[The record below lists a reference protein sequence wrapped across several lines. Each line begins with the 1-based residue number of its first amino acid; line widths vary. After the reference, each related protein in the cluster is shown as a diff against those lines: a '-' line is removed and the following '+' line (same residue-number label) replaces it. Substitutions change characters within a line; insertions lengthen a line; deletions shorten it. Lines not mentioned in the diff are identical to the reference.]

1 MISSNERKQIKVQV
15 EFTRTGWRQ
24 FVRLNRSLGARFIRA
39 FILRYELAA
48 YLAEHEAAGVQLD
61 TECQEVRYVDGVH
74 LLLRKSQGIWY
85 ITDVFTAEEAYCA
98 SKQIPEKILI
108 DLIAGVLGISP
119 MLDDQEALEHIN
131 HIEMHPNNRVL
142 FVFQDGHTEEHFWKD
157 HSRRDSWDA
166 EKRKKAAEKTKEQR
180 KRRKEQTAQ

>member
-61 TECQEVRYVDGVH
+61 TECQEVRYVDGVY
-74 LLLRKSQGIWY
+74 LLLRKSQGVWY
-85 ITDVFTAEEAYCA
+85 ITDVFTAEEAVGYEPIYFWLRIKRGA
-98 SKQIPEKILI
+98 SYILARL
-108 DLIAGVLGISP
+108 LIGWRQLTRKAVAG
-119 MLDDQEALEHIN
+119 A
-131 HIEMHPNNRVL
+131 
-142 FVFQDGHTEEHFWKD
+142 
-157 HSRRDSWDA
+157 
-166 EKRKKAAEKTKEQR
+166 
-180 KRRKEQTAQ
+180 